1 MIPLPEYADWRHN
14 MNCKPQTSGIATLE
28 TLVMLVIAVAIVG
41 IGVAA
46 MAGAFSRETLDSY
59 VMDKIVGGLLAVGV
73 VVCVAFYG
81 LRKRST
87 AK

>member
-1 MIPLPEYADWRHN
+1 MKR
-14 MNCKPQTSGIATLE
+14 KRTSGIATIEL
-28 TLVMLVIAVAIVG
+28 LVMSAIAVAIGG

-46 MAGAFSRETLDSY
+46 LAGTFSRETLDSY

-73 VVCVAFYG
+73 VACVVFYG
-81 LRKRST
+81 LRNRST